1 MLIKKIDSI
10 NHSRD
15 GVDANYFQLPNAFG
29 GSTIARAKFTGEHG
43 ERTLKDGVT
52 RAYYIISGSAKFKL
66 NENEFVA
73 EEGDLFVIEPNSTYN
88 LWPMGESVDVLLI
101 SELLDL
107 SGLPKK

>member
-1 MLIKKIDSI
+1 MLIKKGDSI
-10 NHSRD
+10 SHTRE
-15 GVDANYFQLPNAFG
+15 GVDANYFQLPDSFG

-66 NENEFVA
+66 DDKEFIA
-73 EEGDLFVIEPNSTYN
+73 EEGDLFVIEPKSTYN
-88 LWPMGESVDVLLI
+88 LWPVGEFVDVLLV